1 MGILLAG
8 LKISLFPAAAQ
19 SSLEWAACGSG
30 RDMRIEISA
39 SPFFS
44 FFSLSLF
51 FFGCACSQI
60 TQLMGKW
67 WTQGVDIRTYALTRY
82 TKCTILVCLFV
93 CFFFG
98 GLAPSIQKFPGQ
110 GSNLSHNNDLS
121 HSSDNAESLTA
132 RPPGNSSST
141 LYKHVFLL
149 LLATLQNRD
158 QYPHFQHRKAEIREV
173 EWCTHSHTAITCKVA
188 R

>member
-51 FFGCACSQI
+51 F
-60 TQLMGKW
+60 
-67 WTQGVDIRTYALTRY
+67 
-82 TKCTILVCLFV
+82 
-93 CFFFG
+93 
-98 GLAPSIQKFPGQ
+98 LAVPAAK
-110 GSNLSHNNDLS
+110 S
-121 HSSDNAESLTA
+121 HSSWVNDEPRELISEPTLLPAIQNA
-132 RPPGNSSST
+132 
-141 LYKHVFLL
+141 LY
-149 LLATLQNRD
+149 
-158 QYPHFQHRKAEIREV
+158 
-173 EWCTHSHTAITCKVA
+173 
-188 R
+188 